1 MARRTAPHHK
11 MCRRVGMPLC
21 GSDSCPAQERSYP
34 PGEMGRNRYRLSD
47 YGLHLRE
54 KQKLK
59 YTYGVLEKQL
69 RRIFDDA
76 TRTEGNTGENLII
89 KMERRLDN
97 VVFRLQFGKTRPQ
110 ARQFVNHGH
119 IYVNGE
125 KVDIPSALVTPGD
138 VISPASRDTSE
149 KLVDENLSPEPDLD
163 QIPSW
168 LAVREEEL
176 EGEVLNEPEPTDLP
190 QHIDELM
197 VVEFMT
203 Q

>member
-21 GSDSCPAQERSYP
+21 GSDNCPAIDRSYP
-34 PGEMGRNRYRLSD
+34 PGEMGKNRYRLSD

-54 KQKLK
+54 KQKVK

-69 RRIFDDA
+69 RRYFKDA
-76 TRTEGNTGENLII
+76 TKSKGNTGTNLIVRL
-89 KMERRLDN
+89 ERRLDN

-125 KVDIPSALVTPGD
+125 KVDIPSALVSPGD
-138 VISPASRDTSE
+138 IISPADRDRS
-149 KLVDENLSPEPDLD
+149 KQLVDENLKPEPDFD
-163 QIPSW
+163 QLPSW
-168 LAVREEEL
+168 LAL
-176 EGEVLNEPEPTDLP
+176 DDDALAGDVLDVPDPEDLP

-197 VVEFMT
+197 VVEFLT

>member
-11 MCRRVGMPLC
+11 MCRRVGIPLC
-21 GSDSCPAQERSYP
+21 GSDNCPAIDRSYP

-54 KQKLK
+54 KQKVK

-69 RRIFDDA
+69 RRYFEDA
-76 TRTEGNTGENLII
+76 TKSEGNTGENLIV
-89 KMERRLDN
+89 KLERRLDN
-97 VVFRLQFGKTRPQ
+97 VVFRLQYGKTRPQ

-119 IYVNGE
+119 IEVNGE
-125 KVDIPSALVTPGD
+125 KVDIPSALVSPGD
-138 VISPASRDTSE
+138 VITPADKERSE
-149 KLVDENLSPEPDLD
+149 QLVDENLKPEPDFD
-163 QIPSW
+163 QLPSW
-168 LAVREEEL
+168 LALDEDVL
-176 EGEVLNEPEPTDLP
+176 EGEVVNVPEPQDLP

-197 VVEFMT
+197 VVEFLT

>member
-1 MARRTAPHHK
+1 

-21 GSDSCPAQERSYP
+21 GSDNCPAQERSYP

-69 RRIFDDA
+69 RRIFKDA
-76 TRTEGNTGENLII
+76 TKAEGNTGENLII

-125 KVDIPSALVTPGD
+125 KVDIPSALVSPGD
-138 VISPASRDTSE
+138 VISPADRDTSKE
-149 KLVDENLSPEPDLD
+149 LVDENLSPEPDVD
-163 QIPSW
+163 QVPSW
-168 LAVREEEL
+168 LDLREDEL
-176 EGEVLNEPEPTDLP
+176 EGEVINEPEPGDLP
-190 QHIDELM
+190 HHIDELM

>member
-21 GSDSCPAQERSYP
+21 GSDNCPAIDRSYP

-54 KQKLK
+54 KQKVK

-69 RRIFDDA
+69 RRYFEDA
-76 TRTEGNTGENLII
+76 TKTQGNTGTNLIV
-89 KMERRLDN
+89 KLERRLDN
-97 VVFRLQFGKTRPQ
+97 VVFRLQYGKTRPQ

-125 KVDIPSALVTPGD
+125 KVDIPSALVSPGD
-138 VISPASRDTSE
+138 VITPADRERSE
-149 KLVDENLSPEPDLD
+149 QLVDENLKPEPDFD
-163 QIPSW
+163 QLPSW
-168 LAVREEEL
+168 LALDEDAL
-176 EGEVLNEPEPTDLP
+176 EGNVLNVPEPQDLP
-190 QHIDELM
+190 QHIDQLM
-197 VVEFMT
+197 VVEFLN